1 MVQGGTTNPTNS
13 DEFIENVV
21 KYISERKDLL
31 EALKSLLQA
40 NEFVKSGEIFDESSI
55 KDVSELLIKDKDLL
69 KNAIDIVKEY
79 LEKDDNQL
87 KMLLAQVSK
96 VKGMEEKLEALGNQL
111 LAQGVISGA
120 AVTTLTGALAGTLAI
135 GGVTGALIVGGAAFV
150 GFVALVA
157 IVAIG
162 YAIYQHR
169 GEIKEGAMKAGKE
182 VKSFVKDVIDKL
194 PTIQARENNFEK
206 LISNLM
212 EKNLEADEGKRTML
226 SNEIKI
232 IKMLQNQ
239 EQKSAIQ
246 ELVKNGIIQNFSEEK
261 MARLIAK
268 GESTHIEDKK
278 ELEELMEKF
287 QPAIM
292 AIGIDIEEVE
302 QKVNDKVKTVKPSPE
317 VKNPSS
323 ERVSGEEQGVN

>member
-1 MVQGGTTNPTNS
+1 M
-13 DEFIENVV
+13 
-21 KYISERKDLL
+21 
-31 EALKSLLQA
+31 
-40 NEFVKSGEIFDESSI
+40 
-55 KDVSELLIKDKDLL
+55 

>member
-96 VKGMEEKLEALGNQL
+96 VKSMEEKLEALGNQL

-120 AVTTLTGALAGTLAI
+120 AVTTLTTL
-135 GGVTGALIVGGAAFV
+135 
-150 GFVALVA
+150 
-157 IVAIG
+157 
-162 YAIYQHR
+162 
-169 GEIKEGAMKAGKE
+169 
-182 VKSFVKDVIDKL
+182 
-194 PTIQARENNFEK
+194 
-206 LISNLM
+206 
-212 EKNLEADEGKRTML
+212 TM
-226 SNEIKI
+226 
-232 IKMLQNQ
+232 
-239 EQKSAIQ
+239 
-246 ELVKNGIIQNFSEEK
+246 
-261 MARLIAK
+261 
-268 GESTHIEDKK
+268 D
-278 ELEELMEKF
+278 
-287 QPAIM
+287 
-292 AIGIDIEEVE
+292 
-302 QKVNDKVKTVKPSPE
+302 
-317 VKNPSS
+317 
-323 ERVSGEEQGVN
+323 

>member
-79 LEKDDNQL
+79 LEKDDNQFKIL
-87 KMLLAQVSK
+87 FEQVNK
-96 VKGMEEKLEALGNQL
+96 VKGMEKELETLGNEL
-111 LAQGVISGA
+111 LAQEVISVA
-120 AVTTLTGALAGTLAI
+120 AFTTLTGALAGLLTV

-150 GFVALVA
+150 GFMALVA
-157 IVAIG
+157 IAAIG

-169 GEIKEGAMKAGKE
+169 GEIKESVGKGTSKAVQGIVESGKE
-182 VKSFVKDVIDKL
+182 VKSFVKNVIDKL

-239 EQKSAIQ
+239 EQQSCI
-246 ELVKNGIIQNFSEEK
+246 L
-261 MARLIAK
+261 
-268 GESTHIEDKK
+268 
-278 ELEELMEKF
+278 
-287 QPAIM
+287 
-292 AIGIDIEEVE
+292 
-302 QKVNDKVKTVKPSPE
+302 
-317 VKNPSS
+317 
-323 ERVSGEEQGVN
+323 